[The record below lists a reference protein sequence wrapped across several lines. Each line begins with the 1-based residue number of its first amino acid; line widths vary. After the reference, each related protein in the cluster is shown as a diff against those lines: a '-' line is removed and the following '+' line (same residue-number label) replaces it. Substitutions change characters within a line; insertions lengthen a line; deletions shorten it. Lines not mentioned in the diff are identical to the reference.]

1 MILIAATYFK
11 TLSECLELKGYS
23 TQKPKFCHHLL
34 TLTLLQ
40 TCMSFFL
47 LMNTK
52 QDILKNDW
60 NQTFVCNVHQSKQLF
75 LFFVEKKYYGNQW
88 CPSTVWFQ
96 SFFKIYSFVF
106 SRRKKLIQV
115 CNNLRVSKWWQN
127 FNFWVEYPM
136 PKICRW
142 MLAISLPLHHSKHN
156 ILLEYHGVN
165 ATHTHTH
172 THTHTRSFL
181 ITL

>member
-1 MILIAATYFK
+1 MYTSPNSCSA
-11 TLSECLELKGYS
+11 
-23 TQKPKFCHHLL
+23 PL
-34 TLTLLQ
+34 T
-40 TCMSFFL
+40 S
-47 LMNTK
+47 
-52 QDILKNDW
+52 I
-60 NQTFVCNVHQSKQLF
+60 
-75 LFFVEKKYYGNQW
+75 VEKKYYGNQW

-172 THTHTRSFL
+172 THTYEKFPHNIVIKPMSLYTFVFS
-181 ITL
+181 